1 MLIIE
6 GGSVMKVFMLI
17 TFLAILV
24 MVDLTGDHIWSL
36 FDGRIKRDYHKKHNK
51 WHLPGKHGTM

>member
-1 MLIIE
+1 
-6 GGSVMKVFMLI
+6 MKVFMLI

-51 WHLPGKHGTM
+51 WHLPGKHGNM